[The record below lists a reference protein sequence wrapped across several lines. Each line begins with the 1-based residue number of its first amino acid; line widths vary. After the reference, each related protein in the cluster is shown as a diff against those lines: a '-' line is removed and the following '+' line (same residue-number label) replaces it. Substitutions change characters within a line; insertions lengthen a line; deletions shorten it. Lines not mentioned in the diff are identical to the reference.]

1 MPKTSRLSKADM
13 VQDVSPELFKVE
25 KKRITEKPL
34 EVNQV
39 VRQPEMKEK
48 LDFWEQELR
57 ILKEEATLRSRSNL
71 SGGDRAE
78 AI

>member
-13 VQDVSPELFKVE
+13 VQDISPELFKVE

-39 VRQPEMKEK
+39 VGNRKDKRDWISGNKSSGYCRRK
-48 LDFWEQELR
+48 LL
-57 ILKEEATLRSRSNL
+57 
-71 SGGDRAE
+71 
-78 AI
+78 

>member
-13 VQDVSPELFKVE
+13 VQDISPELFKVE

-39 VRQPEMKEK
+39 VRQPERQER

-57 ILKEEATLRSRSNL
+57 ILQEEAALRSRSNL
-71 SGGDRAE
+71 SGAD
-78 AI
+78 